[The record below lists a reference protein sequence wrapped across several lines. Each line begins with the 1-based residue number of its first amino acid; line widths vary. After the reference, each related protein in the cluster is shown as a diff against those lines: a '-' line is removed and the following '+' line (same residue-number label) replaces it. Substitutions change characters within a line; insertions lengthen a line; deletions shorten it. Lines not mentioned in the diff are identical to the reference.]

1 MIYVAVKSD
10 VWNIEHTQNAQ
21 TQTAN
26 AAVNF
31 DTRRYIHGDVED
43 KKLDV

>member
-1 MIYVAVKSD
+1 MIYVVAKSD

-31 DTRRYIHGDVED
+31 DARYTHGDVED
-43 KKLDV
+43 KKLVDV